1 MKILNKFY
9 LLIFVVLLI
18 VSLNLPLL
26 AQAGSDSAF
35 DELNKETERSQ
46 TNGKQMD
53 MQQLRKA
60 RVQERETLRQNME
73 KQDKQWGRLSRAM
86 EVQWNQMVKRVN
98 AQREELRKRVEQ
110 QWDEFQDSTNKEW
123 VEYNP
128 GMDTRSRVDF
138 ETGEVE
144 ISTLIPVEELKDKG
158 EPVVPESGELNESQ
172 QKKVRKLAEKKIEKQ
187 MKKILSSDNEVH
199 TDALEDQIKDPEGKT
214 ITQKNSGEYVEK
226 YVAPEMKIEKK
237 PVVAKDGIPRIK
249 VTVKLKMVPE
259 HLRIRAEKYKGEVD
273 KYAREYDLDPA
284 LIYAV
289 IHTESYF
296 NPLAKSYIPAY
307 GLMQLVPKS
316 GAVDAYYYLYKE
328 KKILSPGYLY
338 NPDNNVMLGATY
350 LHILQSIYLAD
361 IKDRI
366 NRQTLSI
373 AAYNWGPG
381 RINNKIVKK
390 NKVNKLSNG
399 EVLELINKTA
409 PRETRDYVRKVQERM
424 TLYGRM

>member
-1 MKILNKFY
+1 MKIFY
-9 LLIFVVLLI
+9 RFYFLLFARLLVVLI
-18 VSLNLPLL
+18 NSPLL
-26 AQAGSDSAF
+26 AQAGADSVF
-35 DELNKETERSQ
+35 DELDKEIKQSPMDQE
-46 TNGKQMD
+46 QMD
-53 MQQLRKA
+53 MEQFLKA
-60 RVQERETLRQNME
+60 QEKMRETLRQNME
-73 KQDKQWGRLSRAM
+73 KQEEEWGRLSGEM
-86 EVQWNQMVKRVN
+86 EAEWNEMVKRVN

-128 GMDTRSRVDF
+128 DMDTRSRVDF

-144 ISTLIPVEELKDKG
+144 FSTLIPVEELKEKG
-158 EPVVPESGELNESQ
+158 ETVAPEPGELNESQ

-187 MKKILSSDNEVH
+187 MEKVLSSDNEVQ
-199 TDALEDQIKDPEGKT
+199 TEALKDQIKDPEGKT
-214 ITQKNSGEYVEK
+214 INQKNSGEYVEK
-226 YVAPEMKIEKK
+226 YVAPEMKVEEK
-237 PVVAKDGIPRIK
+237 PVVAKDGIPRVK
-249 VTVKLKMVPE
+249 VTVKVKMVPE
-259 HLRIRAEKYKGEVD
+259 HLRIRAKKYKDQVN
-273 KYAREYDLDPA
+273 KYAKEYDLDPA

-316 GAVDAYYYLYKE
+316 GAMDAYYYLYNE
-328 KKILSPGYLY
+328 KRLLLPDYLY

-361 IKDRI
+361 IKDRP

-381 RINNKIVKK
+381 RIKNKIVKK
-390 NKVNKLSNG
+390 NKVDSLNNG
-399 EVLELINKTA
+399 EVIELINKTA
-409 PRETRDYVRKVQERM
+409 PRETGDYVRKVQKRM
-424 TLYGRM
+424 ALYETM